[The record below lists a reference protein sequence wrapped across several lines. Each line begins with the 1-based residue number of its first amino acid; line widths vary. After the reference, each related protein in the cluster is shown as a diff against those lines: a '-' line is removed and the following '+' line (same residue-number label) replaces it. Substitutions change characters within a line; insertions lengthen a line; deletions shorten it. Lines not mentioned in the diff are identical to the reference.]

1 MRLSPGSV
9 IFPGNWGRVLRRY
22 ENATAT
28 GQLFGNA
35 WILARELEFELVRL
49 RQFAQLPSRFDAAFC
64 CPNEG
69 HARVYQ
75 AKVDFARIQVLHRV
89 ELVDPALPTHVG
101 PIEMLDWPAPNTS
114 FLDETQ
120 ARATTYWTGGHPD
133 AIQEVVTVSALRVVV
148 NID

>member
-1 MRLSPGSV
+1 MPSLLGKARIIDDTS
-9 IFPGNWGRVLRRY
+9 F

-28 GQLFGNA
+28 GQLFGSA
-35 WILARELEFELVRL
+35 WILARELEFEIVRL
-49 RQFAQLPSRFDAAFC
+49 RQFPQLPSRFEAAFC

-75 AKVDFARIQVLHRV
+75 AKVDFSRIQVLHRV
-89 ELVDPALPTHVG
+89 EFVDPALPAHVG

-120 ARATTYWTGGHPD
+120 ARTTAYWTGIPD
-133 AIQEVVTVSALRVVV
+133 VIQEVVTLSALRVIA